1 MVSADGA
8 NEFFLS
14 VAGNNGLCA
23 ARDSFTAVWTA
34 IFVCVK
40 LSSAKRTLNESLDFE
55 NTAAAIINCL
65 FEIIYF
71 VDLIVEFAVLVVYM
85 SVKIRF
91 AQLRCQRVSLCL
103 LFLYYGVEVC
113 YLCKVL
119 RFFACRFACVRDF
132 TPEFIKK

>member
-1 MVSADGA
+1 MVSADGT

-14 VAGNNGLCA
+14 AAGNNGLRATRNCL
-23 ARDSFTAVWTA
+23 TAVGAA

-40 LSSAKRTLNESLDFE
+40 LRSAKRTFDQSLDFE

-65 FEIIYF
+65 FELIYF

-119 RFFACRFACVRDF
+119 CFFACRFACVRDF